1 MLKYN
6 LMNKKG
12 LVLTMIYFDNAATT
26 KVSEA
31 ASAAALRAM
40 QELFAN
46 PSAAYRF
53 GVETARELEAA
64 RAKLAGF
71 LGVNA
76 QDVIFTSGATEGIN
90 HAIKGIMQANGK
102 KCSRIL
108 YSAAEHPAVSSTAGY
123 MQQFCGCE
131 ADVIPI
137 DSFGRIELDALENL
151 LQIPTQLVCLQ
162 LVNNEL
168 GIIQPVR
175 EAAELAHRYGAYI
188 LVDGVQAFGK
198 IPCKISDLQ
207 ADAFVLSGHKLH
219 APKGIGALWL
229 SPKLH
234 CREFIQGGGQEKK
247 RRSGT
252 ENMPGILALAAA
264 AEEAFANAGKRK
276 DQYEAVRNT
285 LLQYIE
291 ENIPD
296 IRVNTDIKNSAPHI
310 LNISF
315 AGTKSEVLL
324 HYLEQQGICVS
335 AGSAC
340 STHKNAMSGKNQLLV
355 NCGLED
361 KWTTSCLRFSF
372 SAENTTEEAL
382 QVGKC
387 LKAAVEE
394 IRLLML

>member
-1 MLKYN
+1 M
-6 LMNKKG
+6 
-12 LVLTMIYFDNAATT
+12 TMIYFDNAATT
-26 KVSEA
+26 KVSA
-31 ASAAALRAM
+31 AAAAAALRAM

-53 GVETARELEAA
+53 GVETNREMEAA
-64 RAKLAGF
+64 RTKLAGF
-71 LGVNA
+71 LGVKP
-76 QDVIFTSGATEGIN
+76 QDLLFTSGATEGIN
-90 HAIKGIMQANGK
+90 HAIKGIMS
-102 KCSRIL
+102 CSNKGGRIL
-108 YSAAEHPAVSSTAGY
+108 YSAAEHPAVSSTANF
-123 MQQFCGCE
+123 MQQFEGCE
-131 ADVIPI
+131 AEVIPI
-137 DSFGRIELDALENL
+137 DSYGRIDLAALEAL
-151 LQIPTQLVCLQ
+151 LQKPTQLVCLQ

-175 EAAELAHRYGAYI
+175 EAAELAHAHGAVI
-188 LVDGVQAFGK
+188 LVDGVQGFGK
-198 IPCKISDLQ
+198 IPFKISDLQ

-229 SPKLH
+229 SPKLR
-234 CREFIQGGGQEKK
+234 CRELIQGGGQEKK

-264 AEEAFANAGKRK
+264 AEEAFANAEKRK
-276 DQYEAVRNT
+276 QQYEAVRNT
-285 LLQYIE
+285 LWEYIE
-291 ENIPD
+291 ANIKD
-296 IRVNTDIKNSAPHI
+296 IRLNTDLANSAPHI
-310 LNISF
+310 LNVSF

-372 SAENTTEEAL
+372 SAENTAEEAL
-382 QVGKC
+382 TVGRS
-387 LKAAVEE
+387 LQSAVEE